1 MYNYLIDLTYKK
13 HDNDDIYRSEL
24 LNCFNLNKYDDD
36 INSEIEKLYNIVKEH
51 YTQILPHLK
60 NNKKLAFFNISEDY
74 LYFTFL
80 FSWDYFYDN
89 HEFLKSINLNNE
101 NYEKTKNN
109 LINKLIILN
118 K

>member
-1 MYNYLIDLTYKK
+1 MI
-13 HDNDDIYRSEL
+13 NDTAPY
-24 LNCFNLNKYDDD
+24 
-36 INSEIEKLYNIVKEH
+36 
-51 YTQILPHLK
+51 LK
-60 NNKKLAFFNISEDY
+60 NNKRLAFFNISEDY

-89 HEFLKSINLNNE
+89 HEFLKSINLKNE